1 MSFDLTAP
9 RYNLPVHPDEQ
20 AIRTLIHNWS
30 RATAAGDLHELMSL
44 MADDV
49 VFLTP
54 GQAPMSR
61 DEFAAGFMAAIEH
74 VKIETVSEVQE
85 IEVANGWAWCWN
97 YLEVKV
103 TPHAG
108 GTSNRRS
115 GFTLTILRRQE
126 DEWVIARDANLLAPS
141 L

>member
-20 AIRTLIHNWS
+20 AIRTLIHNWA

-44 MADDV
+44 MSDDV

-54 GQAPMSR
+54 GQPPMGR
-61 DEFAAGFMAAIEH
+61 DDFANGFIAAIEH
-74 VKIETVSEVQE
+74 MKIEIVSEVQE
-85 IEVANGWAWCWN
+85 IEVADGWAWCWN

-103 TPHAG
+103 TPLAG
-108 GTSNRRS
+108 GAPNRRN
-115 GFTLTILRRQE
+115 GFTLTIFRRQ
-126 DEWVIARDANLLAPS
+126 DDDWVIARDANLLAPS